1 LKCCSC
7 AFVCSVGV
15 NASLHKVGAKKG
27 LMVVD
32 QAADWARAG
41 QGGENIAANA
51 LLYGVLSGARKQ
63 RHSFSM
69 HTFSFLRVLVLSL
82 SW

>member
-1 LKCCSC
+1 
-7 AFVCSVGV
+7 
-15 NASLHKVGAKKG
+15 
-27 LMVVD
+27 MVVD

-63 RHSFSM
+63 KH
-69 HTFSFLRVLVLSL
+69 SFLRTRFPYVRLS
-82 SW
+82 